1 MPVFAPYCVV
11 RNFENTRLLACKFRF
26 SQSRTPCLAQIQ
38 TFSINNEE
46 VIR

>member
-1 MPVFAPYCVV
+1 MSVSAPYCVA

-26 SQSRTPCLAQIQ
+26 SQLRTPCFAQIQ
-38 TFSINNEE
+38 TFSINKEE